1 MKEQIVERDQGINK
15 NGTRHFLRMISKYV
29 CSVFAIFILFRLL
42 ICVKYTIVSGSML
55 PTILVGESV
64 NINKLLFG
72 WRLYDFW
79 SKRPKKF
86 YRIGGIRDIVP
97 NDVILFNIP
106 YYEYDIGTIRF
117 NADVHFC
124 KRVLGTPGDRIGVV
138 DGHCWNDKFLKPIG
152 VLNEQDKLRWMFDSL
167 LIWRQ
172 TYNVIPLEDTTW
184 TIKNWGPLIVPAKGL
199 SVRLDDFSREL
210 YRAVIEYETGELFID
225 EILEYEF
232 RQNYYF
238 VVGDNAM
245 DSYDSRYWGF
255 IPEDFII
262 GIVGGK
268 KVRNNP
274 NQQIPKWRYL

>member
-1 MKEQIVERDQGINK
+1 MNEQIEKNAQRANKLGI
-15 NGTRHFLRMISKYV
+15 RHYLRMICKYGISV
-29 CSVFAIFILFRLL
+29 CATFILFRLL

-79 SKRPKKF
+79 SERPEKF

-106 YYEYDIGTIRF
+106 FCENNIGTIRF
-117 NADVHFC
+117 NADIQYC
-124 KRVLGTPGDRIGVV
+124 KRVLGGPGDRIGAV
-138 DGHCWNDKFLKPIG
+138 DGHCWNDKLLKPVG
-152 VLNEQDKLRWMFDSL
+152 VIKEQDKLRWMFDSL
-167 LIWRQ
+167 FIWRH

-199 SVRLDDFSREL
+199 TVRLDDFSKEL
-210 YRAVIEYETGELFID
+210 YRAVIEYESGESYMD
-225 EILEYEF
+225 EVLEYEF

-262 GIVGGK
+262 GIVCGK
-268 KVRNNP
+268 KVKNVP
-274 NQQIPKWRYL
+274 NQTAH